1 MTSVFLAGAAARK
14 ITPPLGE
21 RPVFLAGFQGDRRAT
36 AVHSDL
42 YARALA
48 LRMGER
54 TAVLVACDLIGL
66 GYDEIAEIRAALAPR
81 DVPPDSLIVAC
92 THTHSGPDTLGLWG
106 PDQASSGVDPDY
118 MASVRRAVV
127 EVALE
132 ALTFGCPVRMR
143 AAMARMPAGYI
154 ANYRTPGLV
163 DDEIAAIQFERPNG
177 EILATLLNLACHP
190 EVLMGESTL
199 ISADYAGAACQAVER
214 AAGGVALHVSGALGG
229 MLSPAIE
236 QRDPD
241 GVAAMGRAYAQA
253 ALAALAGG
261 ELAEVPTFEFRR
273 ATFSLPTTNPLF
285 ARAQAA
291 GLLRRRG
298 LAEGQLTT
306 TCAYID
312 LGPAQIITI
321 PGELLPRLGL
331 ELKAA
336 LPGPVRVLAGIA
348 EDELGYILP
357 DDEFVAPAD
366 YLNPGAQYEE
376 SMSIGPNTGSLVM
389 AAARELVR
397 REMGDE

>member
-1 MTSVFLAGAAARK
+1 MASSVFLAGAAARK

-21 RPVFLAGFQGDRRAT
+21 RPVFLAGFQGGRRAT

-48 LRMGER
+48 LRLGER
-54 TAVLVACDLIGL
+54 TAVLVTCDLIGL
-66 GYDEIAEIRAALAPR
+66 HYDDIAEIRAALAPR
-81 DVPPDSLIVAC
+81 DIPPDSLIVAC

-106 PDQASSGVDPDY
+106 PDQASSGVDPAY
-118 MASVRRAVV
+118 MASIRRVV
-127 EVALE
+127 IEAALE

-143 AAMARMPAGYI
+143 ATTTRMPPGYI
-154 ANYRTPGLV
+154 ANYRTPGVV
-163 DDEIAAIQFERPNG
+163 DDEIAVIQLERPNG

-199 ISADYAGAACQAVER
+199 ISADYAGAACRAVEQAV
-214 AAGGVALHVSGALGG
+214 GGVALHVSGALGG

-236 QRDPD
+236 QRNPD
-241 GVAAMGRAYAQA
+241 GVAAMGQAYAEA
-253 ALAALAGG
+253 ALAALAQC
-261 ELAEVPTFEFRR
+261 ELADIPTFEFRR
-273 ATFSLPTTNPLF
+273 ATFSLPMTNPLF
-285 ARAQAA
+285 TKAQEA
-291 GLLRRRG
+291 GLLRRHG

-306 TCAYID
+306 SCAYVE

-331 ELKAA
+331 DLKAA

-366 YLNPGAQYEE
+366 YLDPGAQYEE

-389 AAARELVR
+389 AAATELIKR
-397 REMGDE
+397 NT